1 MADFDRLDDD
11 ELTLWS
17 RWRTM
22 QKLLLVARIQVA
34 QTGVR
39 ERLATRLDLRLDP
52 ANPATPT
59 DRAMLMRRA
68 ADAIVKRRRAVV
80 VTRLARARLAAL
92 LLASRRG

>member
-11 ELTLWS
+11 ELRLWS

-39 ERLATRLDLRLDP
+39 ERLAARLDARLDP
-52 ANPATPT
+52 ANAATPA

-68 ADAIVKRRRAVV
+68 ADAILKRRRAVV